1 MNGMPLVRLE
11 LDQMRT
17 AIMHQFTNYNKE
29 ISEAV
34 DKELK
39 KVIENF
45 DYESTIIKIANE
57 TITKAIEDYFTWR
70 GEGKKLIEDSVTQAL
85 DKIFKANA
93 QSK

>member
-1 MNGMPLVRLE
+1 MNGMPLVKLE
-11 LDQMRT
+11 LDQMRVT
-17 AIMHQFTNYNKE
+17 IMHQFTNYNKE

-45 DYESTIIKIANE
+45 DYEGTITKIADE
-57 TITKAIEDYFTWR
+57 VITKAIENYFAWG
-70 GEGKKLIEDSVTQAL
+70 GEGKKLIEGSVTQAL

-93 QSK
+93 QST

>member
-17 AIMHQFTNYNKE
+17 TIMHQFTNYNKE

-45 DYESTIIKIANE
+45 DYESTITKIANE

-93 QSK
+93 